1 MKSHDVSCR
10 SVSRRKFLERTVAGT
25 AAALTA
31 GSLVARET
39 TKRTAVDLV
48 PLGKS
53 GLKISRLGLGTGS
66 NGGKIQR
73 DLGREGFNRLIQYGF
88 DRGVRFIDTA
98 DMYKTHGMVADA
110 VRRLPREKLWI
121 QTKMRWEPQFQK
133 EGPQKALERF
143 LRELKTD
150 YVDSLLIHC
159 TTLNTWPEDLKRM
172 REVLTE
178 AKEKQRIR
186 LHGVSCHGLPAL
198 RAATLTDWVD
208 VQQAR
213 VNPQGRHVDGT
224 FGRWGEPGKP
234 KDAFKE
240 CREMRATGRG
250 MIGMKIIGN
259 GDFKKPED
267 REKSIRFAMSC
278 NFLDCVVI
286 GFGTTAEM
294 DEAIERMDRALAA
307 AS

>member
-1 MKSHDVSCR
+1 MESR
-10 SVSRRKFLERTVAGT
+10 SISRRTFLERTAAGAAT
-25 AAALTA
+25 ALSA
-31 GSLVARET
+31 GSLGASLGARET

-48 PLGKS
+48 PLGKT

-66 NGGKIQR
+66 KAGEVQR
-73 DLGREGFNRLIQYGF
+73 DLGREGFNRLIQHGF

-98 DMYKTHGMVADA
+98 DMYKTHEMIAEA
-110 VRRLPREKLWI
+110 IRRLPREKIFL
-121 QTKMRWEPQFQK
+121 QSKVRWEPQFQE

-150 YVDSLLIHC
+150 YLDSLLIHC
-159 TTLNTWPEDLKRM
+159 TTLNTWTDDLKRM

-224 FGRWGEPGKP
+224 FGQWGEPGKP
-234 KDAFKE
+234 EDAFKE
-240 CREMRATGRG
+240 CRAMHEQGRG
-250 MIGMKIIGN
+250 MIGMKIIGD
-259 GDFKKPED
+259 GDFKNAED

-278 NFLDCVVI
+278 GFLDCVVI
-286 GFGTTAEM
+286 GFASTAEM
-294 DEAIERMDRALAA
+294 DEAIERMDRALAEA
-307 AS
+307 G

>member
-1 MKSHDVSCR
+1 MESR
-10 SVSRRKFLERTVAGT
+10 IVSRRKFLERTAAGT
-25 AAALTA
+25 AALLTA
-31 GSLVARET
+31 GPALAGEA

-53 GLKISRLGLGTGS
+53 GLKITRLGLGTGS
-66 NGGKIQR
+66 NGGRVQR
-73 DLGREGFNRLIQYGF
+73 DLGQEGFNRLIQYAF

-98 DMYKTHGMVADA
+98 DMYKTHGMVAEA
-110 VRRLPREKLWI
+110 IRRLPREKLWI
-121 QTKMRWEPQFQK
+121 QSKMRWEPQFQK
-133 EGPQKALERF
+133 DGPQKTLERF

-150 YVDSLLIHC
+150 YIDSLLIHC
-159 TTLNTWPEDLKRM
+159 TTLNTWPEDLKRI

-178 AKEKQRIR
+178 AKEKKRIR

-208 VQQAR
+208 VQLAR
-213 VNPQGRHVDGT
+213 VNPQGRHVDGSM
-224 FGRWGEPGKP
+224 GQWGEPGKP
-234 KDAFKE
+234 EDAFKE
-240 CREMRATGRG
+240 CRTMRKKGRG

-278 NFLDCVVI
+278 GFLDCVVI
-286 GFGTTAEM
+286 GFAGTGQL
-294 DEAIERMDRALAA
+294 DEAIERIDRALAV
-307 AS
+307 